1 MKPYVLKQNKDFRSA
16 YYRGK
21 AMVTPFVIL
30 YVRKTREQTA
40 RYGITTGKKV
50 GKAVVR
56 NRCRRLLREA
66 FRAVEPE
73 VKRGY
78 DYVLVAR
85 AATPTKKSTELA
97 VLIRQQL
104 KKAGFLQ

>member
-1 MKPYVLKQNKDFRSA
+1 MFVLKQNKDFRGA

-21 AMVTPFVIL
+21 AIVTPYVIV
-30 YVRKTREQTA
+30 YARKNREQRI

-50 GKAVVR
+50 GKAVSR

-66 FRAVEPE
+66 FRPLEGELKPNH
-73 VKRGY
+73 

-85 AATPTKKSTELA
+85 AATLTRSSTELNA
-97 VLIRQQL
+97 LLRQQL
-104 KKAGFLQ
+104 KKAGFLV